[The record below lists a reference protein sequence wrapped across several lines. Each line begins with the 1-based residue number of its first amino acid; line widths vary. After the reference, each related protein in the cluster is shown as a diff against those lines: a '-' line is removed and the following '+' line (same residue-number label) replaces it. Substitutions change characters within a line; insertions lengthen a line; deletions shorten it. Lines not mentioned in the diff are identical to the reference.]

1 MATTVIIGNNT
12 IIEMMVSDSEIVQ
25 KGKRTSKTPRIFV
38 VVASLSQKTFFIFC
52 KNIALH
58 AIHNIYTVIKA
69 TFLHH
74 MGFLR
79 RHSGLLSL
87 KSYGQIYSHFL

>member
-38 VVASLSQKTFFIFC
+38 VVASQTTLTVTEDI
-52 KNIALH
+52 LH
-58 AIHNIYTVIKA
+58 I
-69 TFLHH
+69 L
-74 MGFLR
+74 
-79 RHSGLLSL
+79 
-87 KSYGQIYSHFL
+87 